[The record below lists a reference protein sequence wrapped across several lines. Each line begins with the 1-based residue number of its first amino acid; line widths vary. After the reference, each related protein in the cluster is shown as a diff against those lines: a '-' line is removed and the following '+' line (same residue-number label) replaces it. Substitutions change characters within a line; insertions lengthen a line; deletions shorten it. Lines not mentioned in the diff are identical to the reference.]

1 MATPRTALRQL
12 ADIRDSTR
20 PFARSIAALIA
31 GIVITFSYDLTT
43 FTALT
48 WLTVIVT
55 VSLVMWDGPDT
66 VLNKAARWATI
77 VVASMTMLGLLMGRM
92 STATALSLSVAL
104 AAFETSRAFTRGDR
118 IWLWSTGVLT
128 VGLSILYFNVDPN
141 DRTAAGLTGGW
152 AIVAGIFGLIA
163 AADAIVKRRNAD
175 RDAAAKKATPPARAP
190 RKPTASATKRPT
202 PPTTKAKPRGPKR

>member
-1 MATPRTALRQL
+1 MVTPRNAVGRIVALR
-12 ADIRDSTR
+12 DGSR
-20 PFARSIAALIA
+20 PFARSIAALVA
-31 GIVITFSYDLTT
+31 GVVITFSYDLTT

-55 VSLVMWDGPDT
+55 VSLLMWDGPDT
-66 VLNKAARWATI
+66 ALNKAARWATI
-77 VVASMTMLGLLMGRM
+77 VVVVMTVLGLAMGRM

-118 IWLWSTGVLT
+118 IWLWATAVLT
-128 VGLSILYFNVDPN
+128 AGLSIVYFNVDPN

-163 AADAIVKRRNAD
+163 AVDTIVKQRAAD
-175 RDAAAKKATPPARAP
+175 REKAAKKPAPRVSPP
-190 RKPTASATKRPT
+190 RKPAAPATKRTTT
-202 PPTTKAKPRGPKR
+202 PQPKAKPRGPKR